1 MWRTL
6 QGARKTLCYPV
17 TLCLFGLV
25 SANHSPRV
33 LGLCDGS
40 AVRITS
46 GERKTVICGHNRH
59 FLRVKVLKT
68 KIKYEC
74 SGLELE
80 DTCLKFL

>member
-1 MWRTL
+1 MENTTGCQKNPL
-6 QGARKTLCYPV
+6 VPCDS
-17 TLCLFGLV
+17 LFGLV

-74 SGLELE
+74 SGLE
-80 DTCLKFL
+80 DTCLKFP